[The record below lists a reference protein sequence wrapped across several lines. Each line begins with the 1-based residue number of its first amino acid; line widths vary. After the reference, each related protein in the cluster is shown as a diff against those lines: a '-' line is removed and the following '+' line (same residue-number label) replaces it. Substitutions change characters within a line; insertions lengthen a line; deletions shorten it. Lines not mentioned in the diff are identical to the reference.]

1 MGTVERTYPSVNG
14 TFRIIG
20 EKYHP
25 QRTQV
30 YHVVRTMNRLGVN
43 LNLIAASLNL
53 RRWKTFYGDNDWS
66 QEDVKELIA
75 NSCPESEG

>member
-1 MGTVERTYPSVNG
+1 MGTIARTYPAVRG

-25 QRTQV
+25 HRKQV
-30 YHVVRTMNRLGVN
+30 YHVVRTMNSLGVD

-66 QEDVKELIA
+66 QEDVKELI
-75 NSCPESEG
+75 ESYPA

>member
-1 MGTVERTYPSVNG
+1 MGTVGSTCPAVKG
-14 TFRIIG
+14 TIRIIG

-25 QRTQV
+25 QRKQV
-30 YHVVRTMNRLGVN
+30 YHVVRTMNNLGVN

-66 QEDVKELIA
+66 LEDVKELIDGYPA
-75 NSCPESEG
+75 

>member
-1 MGTVERTYPSVNG
+1 MDTVERTYPAVNG

-25 QRTQV
+25 QRAQV
-30 YHVVRTMNRLGVN
+30 YHVVRTMNSLGVN

-66 QEDVKELIA
+66 QEDVKELIE
-75 NSCPESEG
+75 NSCPASEG